1 MFDNCCQKISPKVDS
16 HKCLLCLHTTAV
28 PSAPLCIGC
37 KSKDIR
43 GLVHLPLNAS
53 VQWLGEEGAAQAQ
66 FPGVCRSK
74 WLLPCK
80 PQPHT
85 SSGIDQALSF
95 HAECYHGIAYCHAGE
110 HDKCN
115 KIKATAAGAGEPSST
130 TTSSTGSSSSKK
142 TSTKRRKKPITK
154 CHGRR
159 QQLESAGWQLA
170 AATPPDGWTKDHTAT
185 PMQQRARYEQVVAN
199 RKYSQQYPSH
209 KLCHNHS
216 LQANQVQ
223 RLHTTSRGQAIVF
236 PTIRQST
243 SQFTTTRAARGLLQ
257 K

>member
-1 MFDNCCQKISPKVDS
+1 M
-16 HKCLLCLHTTAV
+16 
-28 PSAPLCIGC
+28 
-37 KSKDIR
+37 
-43 GLVHLPLNAS
+43 PLNAS

-95 HAECYHGIAYCHAGE
+95 HAECYRGIAYCHAGE

-130 TTSSTGSSSSKK
+130 TTSSTGSSSKK

-209 KLCHNHS
+209 KLRPLLTGQPSAASAHKSRTSYLVSHN
-216 LQANQVQ
+216 
-223 RLHTTSRGQAIVF
+223 TSEHVSIHYNPCGQ
-236 PTIRQST
+236 
-243 SQFTTTRAARGLLQ
+243 RAAAKVSAATGNSNTGC
-257 K
+257 